1 MNLLRIAALWMCC
14 CAAAFAQAIPLA
26 QAVTDGKVR
35 ADIAGNGRDSATVKI
50 TNTGADTLTVSLAAG
65 TVLDAKDGEQQVS
78 LRAFETKLAA
88 RATVDAALPTAA
100 LATKNAKADRTLT
113 LSTHAEPRLAPLVKL
128 FENQNDL
135 PRATAQLAVFI
146 IIEDIQWPAWRA
158 WSAAAAGKQ
167 APDSP
172 TPAEVAQAVDAL
184 ALVRLAAPD
193 RKSAMLASEELKRLA
208 LRIPSA
214 RAKAMALYGLTVDN
228 ALTGDPGLPPDLRQL
243 LHTSPNDNC
252 PICRMRQKME
262 PDMP

>member
-1 MNLLRIAALWMCC
+1 MNLLRIAALWMCF
-14 CAAAFAQAIPLA
+14 CAAAFAQAISLT

-35 ADIAGNGRDSATVKI
+35 ADIAGNGRESAAVKI
-50 TNTGADTLTVSLAAG
+50 TNLGADTLTVSLAAG
-65 TVLDAKDGEQQVS
+65 TMLDAKDGERQVS
-78 LRAFETKLAA
+78 LRALETKLAA
-88 RATVDAALPTAA
+88 GATVEATLPTAA
-100 LATKNAKADRTLT
+100 LASRNAKADRALM
-113 LSTHAEPRLAPLVKL
+113 LSTHTEPRLAPLMKL

-146 IIEDIQWPAWRA
+146 LIEDIQWRAWRA
-158 WSAAAAGKQ
+158 WSAASAGKSVT
-167 APDSP
+167 DSP

-193 RKSAMLASEELKRLA
+193 RKPAMLASEDLKRLA
-208 LRIPSA
+208 LRNPTA

-228 ALTGDPGLPPDLRQL
+228 ALTGDPGVPPDLRQL